1 LFKKVL
7 IANRGEIALRVIR
20 ACRELGVETVAVYSE
35 ADRESLHV
43 RFADDDVCI
52 GPPPSRLSYLK
63 IPGLIAAAAVP
74 VLLFW
79 DLLGD
84 VASTFEPS
92 LDWLLTGASGFAL
105 IFAGVAAVI
114 PVVLSIGRTP
124 DSRLYPRS
132 RGALAGWGVSLYLM
146 GAMLLVQIGAIA
158 NTW

>member
-1 LFKKVL
+1 V
-7 IANRGEIALRVIR
+7 
-20 ACRELGVETVAVYSE
+20 LGVAGLVA
-35 ADRESLHV
+35 AT
-43 RFADDDVCI
+43 
-52 GPPPSRLSYLK
+52 
-63 IPGLIAAAAVP
+63 AVP